1 MTDYSNVGWDKLMD
15 GKMVGAVYD
24 MFNYAFGGVGWP
36 VVILFFVFQVML
48 YFKTRNLALS
58 WITGV
63 FFVSMYAVSIFV
75 ETLSVQIMF
84 VMLVFELAGIIYMWI
99 FT

>member
-1 MTDYSNVGWDKLMD
+1 MVDANIGWDKLID
-15 GKMVGAVYD
+15 GKLVGAVYD
-24 MFNYAFGGVGWP
+24 MFNTAFGGVGWP

-84 VMLVFELAGIIYMWI
+84 VMLVFELAGIIYMWV